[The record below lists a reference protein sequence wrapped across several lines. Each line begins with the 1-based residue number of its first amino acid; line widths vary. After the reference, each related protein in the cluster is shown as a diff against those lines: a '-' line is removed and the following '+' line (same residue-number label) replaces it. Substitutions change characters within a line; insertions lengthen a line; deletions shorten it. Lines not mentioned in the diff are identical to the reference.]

1 MKTLVVLLLLLAPV
15 VVAQIPSRTLL
26 EVGCGPVLLIGVKDY
41 DRVGSAFDP
50 LPGINQDL
58 KRMEATVRQLGFTDI
73 TVLKDPSREKMLGAM
88 NAFGEK
94 LSNSEKT
101 SFFYYSGHGVLQD
114 KLNYLIPAKAQVMAR
129 GHLKNYA
136 VPFEHVT
143 GFVGQQTKGPCLFF
157 IDACRNNT
165 LPAGN
170 KASSDGS
177 LLVQRKGGVF
187 VGFATG
193 EGQTSQASLTGS
205 PYTESLSKRL
215 LLPGASL
222 DDLYFSVIA
231 DVEKV
236 TNEDPEYFQ
245 PPEKVSGLRYR
256 FTLAQI
262 AATKENPFSNSLGMK
277 FVPAGTPGVFFSV
290 WEARVGDF
298 RKFVTETDYD
308 AIESSTNGNPSY
320 TLEEG
325 GEWKQAGGSWKDP
338 RFPASAKQN
347 DEHPVVCVSYL
358 DAESFCAWLTKK
370 ERASGRIPANA
381 SYRLPTDGEWSRAC
395 GLGKYPWGNT
405 FPPKRNEGNY
415 NGKETMI
422 GSLKGF
428 ENEFSKAGR
437 ADGAGRT
444 SAVGMYGANRYGLH
458 DMGGNVFEWCGTW
471 YRASLNE
478 ADALEK
484 LPFLKN
490 DQGGETYRVLRGGSW
505 YNYIEILLRSSFRIR
520 AAPRFRND
528 CNGFRCVLSVG

>member
-1 MKTLVVLLLLLAPV
+1 M
-15 VVAQIPSRTLL
+15 RT
-26 EVGCGPVLLIGVKDY
+26 
-41 DRVGSAFDP
+41 
-50 LPGINQDL
+50 
-58 KRMEATVRQLGFTDI
+58 LGFTDI
-73 TVLKDPSREKMLGAM
+73 TVLKDPSREVMLKAM
-88 NAFGEK
+88 NAFGK
-94 LSNSEKT
+94 RLSNSEKT

-256 FTLAQI
+256 FTLVSGAGVPVPPVRPIPAAPAPQI
-262 AATKENPFSNSLGMK
+262 AATKEKPFANSLGMK
-277 FVPAGTPGVFFSV
+277 FVPAGAPGVFFSV

-308 AIESSTNGNPSY
+308 AIESSTNGAASY

-370 ERASGRIPANA
+370 ERAAGRIPANA

-415 NGKETMI
+415 SGKETMI

-428 ENEFSKAGR
+428 GDEFSEAGR

-478 ADALEK
+478 ADVLEK
-484 LPFLKN
+484 IPALK
-490 DQGGETYRVLRGGSW
+490 DDKGGETYRVLRGGSW
-505 YNYIEILLRSSFRIR
+505 FDPTEIYLRSSFRSYGT
-520 AAPRFRND
+520 PRNRRD
-528 CNGFRCVLSVG
+528 GYGFRCVLSVG

>member
-1 MKTLVVLLLLLAPV
+1 MLVV
-15 VVAQIPSRTLL
+15 IGTLC
-26 EVGCGPVLLIGVKDY
+26 VGCEESKKEP
-41 DRVGSAFDP
+41 AP
-50 LPGINQDL
+50 Q
-58 KRMEATVRQLGFTDI
+58 I
-73 TVLKDPSREKMLGAM
+73 T
-88 NAFGEK
+88 
-94 LSNSEKT
+94 
-101 SFFYYSGHGVLQD
+101 
-114 KLNYLIPAKAQVMAR
+114 
-129 GHLKNYA
+129 
-136 VPFEHVT
+136 
-143 GFVGQQTKGPCLFF
+143 
-157 IDACRNNT
+157 
-165 LPAGN
+165 
-170 KASSDGS
+170 
-177 LLVQRKGGVF
+177 
-187 VGFATG
+187 
-193 EGQTSQASLTGS
+193 
-205 PYTESLSKRL
+205 
-215 LLPGASL
+215 
-222 DDLYFSVIA
+222 
-231 DVEKV
+231 
-236 TNEDPEYFQ
+236 
-245 PPEKVSGLRYR
+245 
-256 FTLAQI
+256 
-262 AATKENPFSNSLGMK
+262 ATKEKPFSNSLGMK

-308 AIESSTNGNPSY
+308 AIESSTNGVPSY

-325 GEWKQAGGSWKDP
+325 GKWKQAGGSWKDP

-415 NGKETMI
+415 SGKETMI
-422 GSLKGF
+422 GSLKGLT
-428 ENEFSKAGR
+428 NELSKAGR

-490 DQGGETYRVLRGGSW
+490 VQGGETYRVVRGGSW
-505 YNYIEILLRSSFRIR
+505 YNFVEVILRSSYRYGY
-520 AAPRFRND
+520 APRNRNGSG
-528 CNGFRCVLSVG
+528 GFRCVLSVG